1 MGEII
6 HSSITKEIPL
16 GKKRG
21 CRMEKSKIKSK
32 L

>member
-6 HSSITKEIPL
+6 HSSVAKEIPM
-16 GKKRG
+16 GEKRG
-21 CRMEKSKIKSK
+21 SRMEKSKIELK